1 MWRITILHGFI
12 DVYSGIAEQ
21 EGEFDLREALHK
33 TALTGRKKS
42 YGMDQYVYN

>member
-21 EGEFDLREALHK
+21 EGEFDLLEVLHK
-33 TALTGRKKS
+33 IALTGCMKLC
-42 YGMDQYVYN
+42 GMKRYVTL